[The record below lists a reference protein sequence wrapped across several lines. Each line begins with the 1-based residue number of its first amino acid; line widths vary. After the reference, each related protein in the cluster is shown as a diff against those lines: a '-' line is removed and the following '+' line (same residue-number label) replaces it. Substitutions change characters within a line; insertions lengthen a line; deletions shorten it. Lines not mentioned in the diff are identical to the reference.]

1 MATTPSLPRWARIGR
16 TQSDGCATRCRNR
29 RRWQRH
35 GSGTNRRPCRRLDG
49 CHARSGVG
57 YDPTRLG
64 PRGGPLEDEILAIGE
79 TAIEAV
85 RAELSGA
92 HPDLVIESEFVQDRA
107 ADALINVAAAR
118 NAEVI
123 AVGHGG
129 EGPMR
134 GALLGSITYELVHR
148 APRPVLVVPDDPDD

>member
-1 MATTPSLPRWARIGR
+1 MAAQLVVGIGG
-16 TQSDGCATRCRNR
+16 D
-29 RRWQRH
+29 
-35 GSGTNRRPCRRLDG
+35 GSGTAA
-49 CHARSGVG
+49 ARTAARVADSMGATLVLVFG